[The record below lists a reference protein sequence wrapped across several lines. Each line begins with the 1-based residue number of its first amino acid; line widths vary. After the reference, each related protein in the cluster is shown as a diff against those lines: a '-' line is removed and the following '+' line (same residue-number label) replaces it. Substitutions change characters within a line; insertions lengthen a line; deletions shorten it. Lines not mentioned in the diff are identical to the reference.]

1 MAELVIAGA
10 GPQALS
16 LACLLLQ
23 KRPRWRQRL
32 RILDPSGGWLRRWHR
47 QMQRLEIAC
56 LRSPSPHHPHP
67 NPNAL
72 RRYAQERQR
81 SRELEVPYGLP
92 HTALFNAF
100 CQTVVSDFQLA
111 EQVEPVSLEEI
122 HLDADSPGSLQLGL
136 SDGSQIQARRL
147 VIATGPGEP
156 VLPGWVHRIAGAYP
170 AEALQHSHTI
180 DLAAC
185 RGLQGQ
191 HILLV
196 GGGLTSAHLAVG
208 AIRRGAWVSLLCRR
222 ELRSKL
228 FDADPGWL
236 GPKHLKAFR
245 REPCWQRRRQQVLAA
260 RDGGSITPQL
270 AMALRQERERG
281 LLQVHEHCQVREAR
295 WRGSRWAI
303 LCKDG
308 SRLGADRIWLATG
321 HRLGVS
327 HQPLLRQL
335 QRQRPIEL
343 VEDWPVLRD
352 DLRWPGTNV
361 HLMGG
366 LAALQLGPAARNLF
380 GGREAAQRICR
391 AAIKDRTGRP

>member
-32 RILDPSGGWLRRWHR
+32 RILDPSGGWMNRWHR

-67 NPNAL
+67 NPDAL
-72 RRYAQERQR
+72 RRFAQQRQR
-81 SRELEVPYGLP
+81 SRELEEPYGLP
-92 HTALFNAF
+92 HTALFGAF
-100 CQTVVSDFQLA
+100 CHTVVEDFQLA
-111 EQVEPVSLEEI
+111 GQVQPVSVEEI
-122 HLDADSPGSLQLGL
+122 HLDADRRPGSLRLGL
-136 SDGSQIQARRL
+136 SDGSRIQARRL

-156 VLPGWVHRIAGAYP
+156 ALPTWVQRITGAYP
-170 AEALQHSHTI
+170 AEALQHSHAI

-196 GGGLTSAHLAVG
+196 GGGLTSAHLALG
-208 AIRRGAWVSLLCRR
+208 AIRRGARVSLLCRG

-245 REPCWQRRRQQVLAA
+245 LEPCWQRRRQQVLEA
-260 RDGGSITPQL
+260 RGGGSITPQL

-281 LLQVHEHCQVREAR
+281 RLQIHEHCEVREAR
-295 WRGSRWAI
+295 WCGRQWA
-303 LCKDG
+303 LDCSDG
-308 SRLGADRIWLATG
+308 SRLEVNRIWLATG

-327 HQPLLRQL
+327 HQLLLRQL
-335 QRQRPIEL
+335 HRQRPIEL
-343 VEDWPVLRD
+343 VEDWPVLRG

-380 GGREAAQRICR
+380 GGREAAQRISR
-391 AAIKDRTGRP
+391 AAIKA